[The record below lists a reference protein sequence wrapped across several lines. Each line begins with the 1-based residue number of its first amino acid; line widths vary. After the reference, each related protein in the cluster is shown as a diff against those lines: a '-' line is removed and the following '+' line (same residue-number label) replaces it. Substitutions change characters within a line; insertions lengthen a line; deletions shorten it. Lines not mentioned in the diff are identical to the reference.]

1 MLIIFGGLPGSGKTS
16 LARALAARLSAVH
29 LRIDTIEQALR
40 DAGPKVGKIGGE
52 GYAVAYALAADNLR
66 NGLTVI
72 ADSVNPLPV
81 TRDSWLEV
89 ASRCSVPSIEIE
101 IICSDVTEHRRR
113 VETRQTDIARLK
125 LPTWHD
131 VEQRDY
137 ASWSRPHLVID
148 TARKTIEASLDE
160 IAAALQRQENQGN

>member
-1 MLIIFGGLPGSGKTS
+1 MLIIFGGLPGSGKTT
-16 LARALAARLSAVH
+16 LARALAVRLRAVH

-40 DAGPKVGKIGGE
+40 DADPQAGEIGIE

-81 TRDSWLEV
+81 TRNAWLEV
-89 ASRCSVPSIEIE
+89 ASRCSVPGIEIE
-101 IICSDVTEHRRR
+101 VICSDAAEHRRR
-113 VETRQTDIARLK
+113 VETRQADIAGLK

-137 ASWSRPHLVID
+137 VPWSQPHLVID
-148 TARKTIEASLDE
+148 TAGRTIEASLDE
-160 IAAALQRQENQGN
+160 IVAAL